1 MEYTA
6 SSFGHSLRE
15 LFRWALWPR
24 VHRPQITGAFP
35 RPASYRSDV
44 QDPLLD
50 RLTLPGARLLGRG
63 LAGLRLLQQGRLQ
76 IYVLYFFAIVVILLV
91 WGRNVR

>member
-1 MEYTA
+1 
-6 SSFGHSLRE
+6 
-15 LFRWALWPR
+15 
-24 VHRPQITGAFP
+24 
-35 RPASYRSDV
+35 
-44 QDPLLD
+44 
-50 RLTLPGARLLGRG
+50 LLGRG